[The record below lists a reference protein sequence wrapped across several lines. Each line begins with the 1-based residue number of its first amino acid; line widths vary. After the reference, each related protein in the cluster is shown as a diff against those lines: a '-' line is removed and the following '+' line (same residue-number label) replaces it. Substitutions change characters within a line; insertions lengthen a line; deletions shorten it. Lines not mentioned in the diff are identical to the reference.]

1 MSDDGNCGGPAPSCC
16 GPDEQGKIPSQ
27 TCAQEVSGGDVAS
40 SSLGSSPRKPLH
52 QEIEELK
59 KAQQAARDA
68 KKKAT
73 KDLRNAVKKKQRVM
87 KKARELTNADLV
99 EVITLRQQAA
109 AQRAALKSEATK
121 KEGEEEEVIENAE
134 DPPEKKQ
141 KKQK

>member
-1 MSDDGNCGGPAPSCC
+1 
-16 GPDEQGKIPSQ
+16 
-27 TCAQEVSGGDVAS
+27 
-40 SSLGSSPRKPLH
+40 LH

-109 AQRAALKSEATK
+109 AQRAALKSEATQ
-121 KEGEEEEVIENAE
+121 KE
-134 DPPEKKQ
+134 
-141 KKQK
+141 